1 MSEDATIVAPHVYK
15 VLFENDRMRV
25 LEVTMEPGDRSEMHT
40 HPDFFFYLL
49 GEGGKVRFTSPSGE
63 SAEMELPAGAS
74 AWREAEEHAT
84 ENVGTTLVHAL
95 FVEPK

>member
-15 VLFENDRMRV
+15 VLF
-25 LEVTMEPGDRSEMHT
+25 
-40 HPDFFFYLL
+40 
-49 GEGGKVRFTSPSGE
+49 
-63 SAEMELPAGAS
+63 AEMELPAGAS

-84 ENVGTTLVHAL
+84 ENIGTTLVHAL